1 MNLPRRLNTI
11 DFLRGIAVFIM
22 IIANST
28 PYIFNLS
35 SYNTLRIIFSL
46 AAPIFIFLAGYTTQM
61 NFENNKPEK
70 LIRIFQVIL
79 IAVIIDIFVWRS
91 IPFYSFDVL
100 YLIGVSKLLLFIL
113 NKYFNRAIKLFI
125 LFLSIFVFVLLSQ
138 NLFYRFNLSDLNID
152 LLYKD
157 SYYYFKSGA
166 LKRFFY
172 DGWFPLFPWF
182 MLVLM
187 GALSYKFN
195 SIKSRHFFF
204 LLILIGLFTLIFLV
218 FYFNMTT
225 FIVREKYFEIWY
237 PLYGIKLLLP
247 IAVILIIIGTINL
260 YSSINFRIFNIL
272 GQNSLFAYLLNA
284 IFDSI
289 LDSYN
294 LNNYSMINKVSI
306 LFLSLFIIV
315 IATFLL
321 NYFRSKSYWKHIPFL
336 FKFLIGT

>member
-1 MNLPRRLNTI
+1 MNLPRRLDTI

-61 NFENNKPEK
+61 NFENNKSEK

-91 IPFYSFDVL
+91 IPFYTFDVL
-100 YLIGVSKLLLFIL
+100 YLIGASKLLLFIL
-113 NKYFNRAIKLFI
+113 NKYANRSIKIFI
-125 LFLSIFVFVLLSQ
+125 LFLFIGVLIFLSKYF
-138 NLFYRFNLSDLNID
+138 FYRFPLSDLNINI
-152 LLYKD
+152 LYND
-157 SYYYFKSGA
+157 PYYYFKAGA
-166 LKRFFY
+166 IKRFLY
-172 DGWFPLFPWF
+172 DGWFPIFPWF
-182 MLVLM
+182 IIVLM
-187 GALSYKFN
+187 GSLSYKYN
-195 SIKSRHFFF
+195 NIKNRFFLF
-204 LLILIGLFTLIFLV
+204 LLILTGLSALIFLV

-225 FIVREKYFEIWY
+225 FIIREKYFEIWY

-247 IAVILIIIGTINL
+247 IAVIFIIIGTINL
-260 YSSINFRIFNIL
+260 YSNINFSFFNIL

-294 LNNYSMINKVSI
+294 LNNYSMVNKVSI
-306 LFLSLFIIV
+306 FLLSLFIIV

-321 NYFRSKSYWKHIPFL
+321 YYFKSKSYWKRIPFL
-336 FKFLIGT
+336 FKFLMGA

>member
-1 MNLPRRLNTI
+1 MSLPRRLDTI

-61 NFENNKPEK
+61 NFENNKSEK
-70 LIRIFQVIL
+70 LIRIFQVVL

-91 IPFYSFDVL
+91 IPFYTFDVL

-113 NKYFNRAIKLFI
+113 NKYANRSIKIFI
-125 LFLSIFVFVLLSQ
+125 SFIFICIFIFLSKY
-138 NLFYRFNLSDLNID
+138 LFFRFSLSDLNINV
-152 LLYKD
+152 LYND
-157 SYYYFKSGA
+157 PYYYFKAGA
-166 LKRFFY
+166 IKRFLY
-172 DGWFPLFPWF
+172 DGWFPIFPWF
-182 MLVLM
+182 IIVLM
-187 GALSYKFN
+187 GSLSYKYN
-195 SIKSRHFFF
+195 NIKNRFFLF
-204 LLILIGLFTLIFLV
+204 LLILTGLSALIFLV

-237 PLYGIKLLLP
+237 PLNGIKLLLP
-247 IAVILIIIGTINL
+247 IAVIFIIIGTINL
-260 YSSINFRIFNIL
+260 YSNINFRFFNIL
-272 GQNSLFAYLLNA
+272 GQNSLFAYFLNA

-294 LNNYSMINKVSI
+294 LNNYSMVNKVSI
-306 LFLSLFIIV
+306 FLLSLFTIV
-315 IATFLL
+315 IATFIL
-321 NYFRSKSYWKHIPFL
+321 NYFKSIGYWKRIPFL
-336 FKFLIGT
+336 FKFLMGA

>member
-1 MNLPRRLNTI
+1 MSLPRRLDTI

-61 NFENNKPEK
+61 NFENNKSEK
-70 LIRIFQVIL
+70 LIRIFQVVL

-91 IPFYSFDVL
+91 IPFYTFDVL

-113 NKYFNRAIKLFI
+113 NKYANRSIKIFISFLFI
-125 LFLSIFVFVLLSQ
+125 CIFIFLSKY
-138 NLFYRFNLSDLNID
+138 LFFRFSLSDLNINV
-152 LLYKD
+152 LYND
-157 SYYYFKSGA
+157 PYYYFKAGA
-166 LKRFFY
+166 IKRFLY
-172 DGWFPLFPWF
+172 DGWFPIFPWF
-182 MLVLM
+182 IIVLM
-187 GALSYKFN
+187 GSLSYKYN
-195 SIKSRHFFF
+195 NIKNRFFLF
-204 LLILIGLFTLIFLV
+204 LLILTGLSALIFLV

-237 PLYGIKLLLP
+237 PLNGIKLLLP
-247 IAVILIIIGTINL
+247 IAVIFIIIGTINL
-260 YSSINFRIFNIL
+260 YSNINFRFFNIL

-294 LNNYSMINKVSI
+294 LNNYSMVNKVSI
-306 LFLSLFIIV
+306 FLLSLFTIV
-315 IATFLL
+315 IATFIL
-321 NYFRSKSYWKHIPFL
+321 NYFKSIGYWKRIPFL
-336 FKFLIGT
+336 FKFLMGA

>member
-1 MNLPRRLNTI
+1 MNLPRRLDTI

-91 IPFYSFDVL
+91 IPFYTFDVL
-100 YLIGVSKLLLFIL
+100 YLIAASKLLLFIL
-113 NKYFNRAIKLFI
+113 NKYTNRLIKVFI
-125 LFLSIFVFVLLSQ
+125 LFLSTIIFVLLSQ

-182 MLVLM
+182 IIVLM
-187 GALSYKFN
+187 GALSFKYN
-195 SIKSRHFFF
+195 SIKNRLFLF
-204 LLILIGLFTLIFLV
+204 LLISIGLSALIFLV

-247 IAVILIIIGTINL
+247 IAVIFIIIGTINL
-260 YSSINFRIFNIL
+260 YSYINFSFFNIL

-294 LNNYSMINKVSI
+294 LNNYSMVNKFAI
-306 LFLSLFIIV
+306 FLVSLFTIV
-315 IATFLL
+315 IATFVL
-321 NYFRSKSYWKHIPFL
+321 NYFKSKGYWKSIPYL
-336 FKFLIGT
+336 FKFLMGA

>member
-1 MNLPRRLNTI
+1 MNLPRRLDTI

-91 IPFYSFDVL
+91 IPFYTFDVL
-100 YLIGVSKLLLFIL
+100 YLIGASKLLLFIL
-113 NKYFNRAIKLFI
+113 NKYANRSIKIFI
-125 LFLSIFVFVLLSQ
+125 LFLFIGVLIFLSKYF
-138 NLFYRFNLSDLNID
+138 FYRFPLSDLNINV
-152 LLYKD
+152 LYND
-157 SYYYFKSGA
+157 PYYYFKAGA
-166 LKRFFY
+166 IKRFLY
-172 DGWFPLFPWF
+172 DGWFPIFPWF
-182 MLVLM
+182 IIVLM
-187 GALSYKFN
+187 GSLSYKYN
-195 SIKSRHFFF
+195 NIKNRFFLF
-204 LLILIGLFTLIFLV
+204 LLILTGLSALIFLV

-225 FIVREKYFEIWY
+225 FIIREKYFEIWY

-247 IAVILIIIGTINL
+247 IAVIFIIIGTINL
-260 YSSINFRIFNIL
+260 YSNINFSFFNIL

-294 LNNYSMINKVSI
+294 LNNYSMVNKVSI
-306 LFLSLFIIV
+306 FLLSLFTIV
-315 IATFLL
+315 IVTFIL
-321 NYFRSKSYWKHIPFL
+321 NYFKSKDYWKRIPFV

>member
-1 MNLPRRLNTI
+1 MSLPRRLDTI

-61 NFENNKPEK
+61 NFENNKSEK
-70 LIRIFQVIL
+70 LIRIFQVVL

-91 IPFYSFDVL
+91 IPFYTFDVL
-100 YLIGVSKLLLFIL
+100 YLIGVSNLLLFIL
-113 NKYFNRAIKLFI
+113 NKYANRSIKIFI
-125 LFLSIFVFVLLSQ
+125 LFLFIGVFIFLSKY
-138 NLFYRFNLSDLNID
+138 LFFRFSLSDLNINV
-152 LLYKD
+152 LYND
-157 SYYYFKSGA
+157 PYYYFKAGA
-166 LKRFFY
+166 IKRFLY
-172 DGWFPLFPWF
+172 DGWFPIFPWF
-182 MLVLM
+182 IIVLM
-187 GALSYKFN
+187 GSLSYKYN
-195 SIKSRHFFF
+195 NIKNKFFLF
-204 LLILIGLFTLIFLV
+204 LLILTGLSALIFLV

-237 PLYGIKLLLP
+237 PLNGIKLLLP
-247 IAVILIIIGTINL
+247 IAVIFIIIGTINL
-260 YSSINFRIFNIL
+260 YSNINFRFFNIL

-294 LNNYSMINKVSI
+294 LNNYSMVNKVSI
-306 LFLSLFIIV
+306 FLLSLFTIV
-315 IATFLL
+315 IATFIL
-321 NYFRSKSYWKHIPFL
+321 NYFKSIGYWKRIPFL
-336 FKFLIGT
+336 FKFLMGA

>member
-1 MNLPRRLNTI
+1 MNLPRRLDTI

-35 SYNTLRIIFSL
+35 SYNALRIIFSL
-46 AAPIFIFLAGYTTQM
+46 AAPIFIFLSGYTTQM
-61 NFENNKPEK
+61 NFENNQPEK

-79 IAVIIDIFVWRS
+79 IAVIIDIFVWKS
-91 IPFYSFDVL
+91 TPFYTFDVL
-100 YLIGVSKLLLFIL
+100 YLIGVSKLLLYIL
-113 NKYFNRAIKLFI
+113 NKYANRQIKVFI
-125 LFLSIFVFVLLSQ
+125 LFLSTIVFVLLSQ
-138 NLFYRFNLSDLNID
+138 YLFYRFNLSDLSID

-166 LKRFFY
+166 VKRFFY

-182 MLVLM
+182 TLVLI
-187 GALSYKFN
+187 GSLSYKYN
-195 SIKSRHFFF
+195 SIKNRPFLFF
-204 LLILIGLFTLIFLV
+204 LIFIGLGIIIFLI
-218 FYFNMTT
+218 FYFNTTT

-247 IAVILIIIGTINL
+247 IAVFFIIIGTINL
-260 YSSINFRIFNIL
+260 YSNINFRFFNIL

-294 LNNYSMINKVSI
+294 LNNYSMVNKFAIFIVSLLSIII
-306 LFLSLFIIV
+306 LTFSLH
-315 IATFLL
+315 
-321 NYFRSKSYWKHIPFL
+321 NCKSKNYWKRIPLL